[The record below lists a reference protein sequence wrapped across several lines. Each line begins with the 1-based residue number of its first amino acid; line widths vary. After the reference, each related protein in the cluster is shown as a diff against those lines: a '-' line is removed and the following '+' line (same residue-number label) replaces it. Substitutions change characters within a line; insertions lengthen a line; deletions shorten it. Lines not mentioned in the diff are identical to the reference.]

1 MQTIPKMNEVT
12 SQQATSRQPSLR
24 MKSLTRKQS
33 QEMMQK
39 VADLIS
45 REFFDEGSQA
55 SLVQD
60 DYKTDCVFMLPS
72 GSMVRILVQM
82 KEEIITI
89 NN

>member
-1 MQTIPKMNEVT
+1 MNKV
-12 SQQATSRQPSLR
+12 SLQQATCQQPSLR

-33 QEMMQK
+33 QEMMRN

-45 REFFDEGSQA
+45 QNFFDEGSQA
-55 SLVQD
+55 SLLQD

-72 GSMVRILVQM
+72 GDLVRILVQR
-82 KEEIITI
+82 KEESLAT